1 MRDARSRLL
10 SADRQALSVAL
21 LRLEHGR
28 DLPLPK
34 YATEGAAGVDLM
46 AAVDAPLI
54 LAPGGRCA
62 VPTGIA
68 LALPAG
74 TEGQVRARSGL
85 ALKHGLGVLN
95 SPGTIDCDYRGEIKV
110 ILVNLGDAP
119 FTIERGMRI
128 AQLVVAPVLR
138 VQWAEAE
145 SLEPSARGAMGFGST
160 GSTPAAADP
169 ISSLGAGGPRRPPET
184 PGR

>member
-1 MRDARSRLL
+1 M
-10 SADRQALSVAL
+10 SADPRPLAVAL

-28 DLPLPK
+28 DLPLPG
-34 YATEGAAGVDLM
+34 YATEGAAGVDLL
-46 AAVDAPLI
+46 AALDAPLT

-68 LALPAG
+68 LALPPG

-85 ALKHGLGVLN
+85 ALNHGLGVLN

-110 ILVNLGDAP
+110 IVVNLGDVP

-138 VQWAEAE
+138 IQWVESATLEA
-145 SLEPSARGAMGFGST
+145 SARGSKGFGST
-160 GSTPAAADP
+160 GSTPARADP
-169 ISSLGAGGPRRPPET
+169 ISSPGTGGTPRSET